1 MICGQTGLGAAQQ
14 IARLDELIAQLGLQA
29 HVHLAGAFADMREIY
44 PQFDLLLHPAPR
56 EPFGLV
62 LTEAM
67 AMGVPVVAV
76 DGGGAPE
83 QVCHGHT
90 GLLVARADPR
100 LLAQA
105 ARELLDQPTLRHQ
118 FAQQARAHVRRHF
131 MADRF
136 ARGMETVFAEA
147 IQLRHDR
154 VARES

>member
-1 MICGQTGLGAAQQ
+1 
-14 IARLDELIAQLGLQA
+14 
-29 HVHLAGAFADMREIY
+29 MRGIY

-76 DGGGAPE
+76 DGGGAGE
-83 QVCHGHT
+83 QVRHGHT

-105 ARELLDQPTLRHQ
+105 TRQLLDQPKLRRQ
-118 FAQQARAHVRRHF
+118 FGQQARTHVRRHF
-131 MADRF
+131 MAEQF

-147 IQLRHDR
+147 IQTWHDR
-154 VARES
+154 VTRES